1 MEMDKKKDKIK
12 KVRVGLLD
20 DLIGQADKAIAK
32 DAMSVKVSSDSKEG
46 MKKGLDQAKKITD
59 KIPSKDS
66 GHQGPMDEMMGG
78 HMKESS
84 ESDSEESSESSD
96 EQSNEVDDAVKEL
109 EALPEDELEAKIKE
123 LQAKLDEKKNHSPK
137 MGF

>member
-12 KVRVGLLD
+12 KVRLGLLD
-20 DLIGQADKAIAK
+20 DLIGQSDKAIAK
-32 DAMSVKVSSDSKEG
+32 GAMSVKVSSDSKDG
-46 MKKGLDQAKKITD
+46 MKKGLEEAKKITD

-66 GHQGPMDEMMGG
+66 GHQGPMDEMMSD
-78 HMKESS
+78 HMKEG
-84 ESDSEESSESSD
+84 SDEEESSESSD
-96 EQSNEVDDAVKEL
+96 EQSSEVDDAVKEL